1 MPRPKPFPN
10 DEPEYMKIADAIDAK
25 ICAEGVSLELVK
37 DLFDCCI
44 HESQN
49 RRGFDHDFWFDK
61 TARVK
66 KYCVQMMGDAA
77 LAEEAENIFESTLL
91 LEAPHLFESYLLY
104 LEKDREDSEKFYEPK
119 IKQFKKFGIIQ
130 ALQDLEDDKLD
141 FLTISMPPGT
151 QKCQPLYSKVLTPDG
166 FIPMGDIKIG
176 SKVIS
181 GTGKV
186 ATVISQSEVK
196 KRPVYEVTFDDG
208 SKTRC
213 SDNHIW
219 HVQTRYD
226 REVDKYRDVELK
238 DMLDKLYVENGR
250 RKNYSIDY
258 VPKIDFPE
266 KNFLLHPYIVG
277 VLIGDGGL
285 SQGYAVLSSNDK
297 DIITLVSALLPDGYC
312 LKHHDRCSHRVDGR
326 TGKYS
331 IVHKELD
338 RLGLLWKKSIDKF
351 IPEEYLYTSYEQRL
365 WLLRGLLDTDGSAR
379 EGYVSFATISKQL
392 AKDVAE
398 LVHSLGGYASCKKIK
413 AGYKDKNGKYKR
425 CHDAYSLIIQF
436 GSHMDDVFWLGRKKK
451 KYNPKRPILK
461 RFISK
466 VEYIGEENCK
476 CILIDDPSHL
486 YITDDYIITHNT
498 TCEKFFASWIIGRH
512 PKDYSLFFSHS
523 SDITDMF
530 YRGVLDITTSTEYNW
545 REIFPD
551 VRFLGSNAKKQAIMF
566 NNYKP
571 FANLQ
576 CTSRGSSNAGV
587 VRCNRYLYVDDL
599 IAGIQEALNKSFLD
613 KLWNIYSVDA
623 RQRKLNEQV
632 KEIHIATRWSTVDV
646 IGRLQNLYGDSDRA
660 RFISIPDIDPVTG
673 ESNFDYKYNGMSTE
687 FFNGQA
693 MAMDEISYKCLY
705 KNEPIE
711 REGLLYHEDELRRF
725 ADIPGTE
732 PDAIIAVCDTKS
744 TGIDYMFMPVF
755 YQYGTDFYLVD
766 CICDNTTDF
775 NRQYSRLT
783 DMILKHNIQQCE
795 FESNAGGDRI
805 AFEVNTRV
813 QAVGG
818 RCNITSKATETN
830 KETRIIVNSDWVKQH
845 CLFKIKELYTRR
857 DDYGAMMSFLLSYSI
872 AGKNLNDD
880 VPDGLANFSLYI
892 AGKERIKPT
901 QIFRSPI

>member
-1 MPRPKPFPN
+1 MPRPRPFPN

-25 ICAEGVSLELVK
+25 ICVEGVSLELVK

-49 RRGFDHDFWFDK
+49 RRGFDHDFWFKK
-61 TARVK
+61 TANVK
-66 KYCVQMMGDAA
+66 KYCVQLMGDETC
-77 LAEEAENIFESTLL
+77 AEEAENLFESTLL
-91 LEAPHLFESYLLY
+91 LEAPYLFESYLLY
-104 LEKDREDSEKFYEPK
+104 LEKDREESERFYAPK

-141 FLTISMPPGT
+141 LLTISMPPGT
-151 QKCQPLYSKVLTPDG
+151 QKCQPLYSKVLTPSG
-166 FIPMGDIKIG
+166 FKRMGDIKIG

-181 GTGKV
+181 GTGHV
-186 ATVISQSEVK
+186 ATVISQSGVK
-196 KRPVYEVTFDDG
+196 KRPIYEVTFDDG

-219 HVQTRYD
+219 HVQTKYD
-226 REVDKYRDVELK
+226 REVDKYRDIELK
-238 DMLDKLYVENGR
+238 DMLGQLYVENGK

-258 VPKIDFPE
+258 VPRIDFP
-266 KNFLLHPYIVG
+266 KKDFLLHPYVVG
-277 VLIGDGGL
+277 ALIGDGGL
-285 SQGYAVLSSNDK
+285 SQGYAMLSSA
-297 DIITLVSALLPDGYC
+297 DIELVDFVSSLLPEGYC
-312 LKHHDRCSHRVDGR
+312 LKHHNKATYRVNGR
-326 TGKYS
+326 TGKRS
-331 IVHKELD
+331 IVHQELD
-338 RLGLLWKKSIDKF
+338 ELGLLGKTSLDKF
-351 IPEEYLYTSYEQRL
+351 VPEQYLYASYEQRL

-379 EGYVSFATISKQL
+379 KGYVTYSTSSERL
-392 AKDVAE
+392 SKDVID
-398 LVHSLGGYASCKKIK
+398 LVHSLGGYASCRRVK
-413 AGYKDKNGKYKR
+413 AGYRLKNGEYKR
-425 CHDAYSLIIQF
+425 CNDAFNLIIQF
-436 GSHMDDVFWLGRKKK
+436 SSKMDDVFWLERKRSVYK
-451 KYNPKRPILK
+451 PKRDKIK
-461 RFISK
+461 RFISS
-466 VEYIGEENCK
+466 VEYIGEEECK

-523 SDITDMF
+523 ADITDMF
-530 YRGVLDITTSTEYNW
+530 YRGVLDITTSPEYNW

-551 VRFLGSNAKKQAIMF
+551 VKFIGSNAKKQTIQF

-599 IAGIQEALNKSFLD
+599 VAGITEALNKNFLD
-613 KLWNIYSVDA
+613 KLWSIYTVDA
-623 RQRKLNEQV
+623 RQRKLNQQV
-632 KEIHIATRWSTVDV
+632 KEVHIATRWSTIDP
-646 IGRLQNLYGDSDRA
+646 IGRLMNIYGDDQRA

-673 ESNFDYKYNGMSTE
+673 ESNFEYQYNGMSVE
-687 FFNGQA
+687 FFESQA
-693 MAMDEISYKCLY
+693 LTMDEISYKCLY

-744 TGIDYMFMPVF
+744 TGIDYMFMPIF
-755 YQYGTDFYLVD
+755 YQYGNDFYLVD
-766 CICDNTTDF
+766 CICDNSADF
-775 NRQYSRLT
+775 NRQYTRLT
-783 DMILKHNIQQCE
+783 DKILQHNIQQCE

-805 AFEVNTRV
+805 AYEVNTRV

-818 RCNITSKATETN
+818 RCNITAKATETN

-872 AGKNLNDD
+872 AGKNINDD

-892 AGKERIKPT
+892 ARKERIKPT
-901 QIFRSPI
+901 QILRSPI